1 MKKKKEDQFVGSDY
15 NGEDWFYNEVTKKVY
30 IPLDPKY
37 YTAAERRENGYFA
50 ATFDE
55 AINMLREGIIP

>member
-1 MKKKKEDQFVGSDY
+1 MTTKKIDEFVGSDY
-15 NGEDWFYNEVTKKVY
+15 NGEDWFYNEVRKKVY

-55 AINMLREGIIP
+55 AGNMLREGIIP